1 MDGANIM
8 GKTLKYTKL
17 NASSLAGRI
26 GLSTPQRIYDIL
38 KGKTKRIS
46 PELANKII
54 SSFPEINQT
63 WLLTGVG
70 NMLCTTNNPNNNLPN
85 QSETDNDQNHVDTT
99 TEKLFALVES
109 QGRVIENLAEEIRH
123 LRAEL
128 EEVRGY
134 SAVKKSPVDPAKPAE
149 TAAYVYIGESVMN
162 K

>member
-1 MDGANIM
+1 M
-8 GKTLKYTKL
+8 
-17 NASSLAGRI
+17 
-26 GLSTPQRIYDIL
+26 
-38 KGKTKRIS
+38 
-46 PELANKII
+46 
-54 SSFPEINQT
+54 
-63 WLLTGVG
+63 TGVG

-134 SAVKKSPVDPAKPAE
+134 SAVKKAP
-149 TAAYVYIGESVMN
+149 
-162 K
+162 

>member
-8 GKTLKYTKL
+8 GKILKYTKL

-85 QSETDNDQNHVDTT
+85 QSETDNDQNH
-99 TEKLFALVES
+99 FALVES